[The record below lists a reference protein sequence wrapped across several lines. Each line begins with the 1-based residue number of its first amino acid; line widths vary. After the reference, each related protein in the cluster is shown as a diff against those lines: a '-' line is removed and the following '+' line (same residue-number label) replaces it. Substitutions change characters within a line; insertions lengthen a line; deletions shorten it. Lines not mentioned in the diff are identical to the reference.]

1 MEQKVNERREKMR
14 KLQEKLLA
22 VEEDR
27 RRGAKGYTVDEVVA
41 YLEKVIEE
49 TKSSE

>member
-1 MEQKVNERREKMR
+1 MEQEINERREKML
-14 KLQEKLLA
+14 KLRQELLA

-27 RRGAKGYTVDEVVA
+27 RRGARGYTVDEVVA

-49 TKSSE
+49 TKSGE

>member
-1 MEQKVNERREKMR
+1 MEQEVNERREKMR

-27 RRGAKGYTVDEVVA
+27 QRGAKGYTNR
-41 YLEKVIEE
+41 
-49 TKSSE
+49 